1 MDETNDSTNVVALV
15 LVMANAASGILVVVS
30 LRSYMDTTLPSIP
43 RPTLSTSAVRPAL
56 NASRE
61 RLLSLD
67 VFRGMT
73 VAGMLL
79 VNDPG
84 TWAHIYSPLEHA
96 PWNGWTPTDLVF
108 PFFLFIAGITTYLS
122 LSVRRARG
130 DGERSIRNQII
141 RRGCLIFLFGL
152 LVNGF
157 PYFIWNDIA
166 GIPDP
171 TFLQRILARLL
182 NWRVTGV
189 LQRIA
194 LAYLAAGL
202 LTQRTTLRQQVQ
214 IIAGLLLGYWFVMT
228 VLPVP
233 GEGTIGALL
242 LDTPPR
248 TMAAW
253 TDRLVLDW
261 SQYGFG
267 NHLWV
272 GGVTWDPEG
281 VLSTI
286 PAICTAMLGNL
297 AGRWI
302 GERRPLTERL
312 AGLFSAGS
320 LGMMAGLMWNWVFP
334 INKSLWT
341 SSYVVFCAG
350 LACVSLATVMWVVDF
365 QKVRGWTKFF
375 VVYGV
380 NPTIAFV
387 GSGVL
392 ARCIYS
398 IFKVTKDGKRI
409 PLQQGIYETLFASW
423 LSPINASL
431 AFAVAFVLF
440 WYAILYYLYKRN
452 IIFKV

>member
-1 MDETNDSTNVVALV
+1 MSDINSAV
-15 LVMANAASGILVVVS
+15 
-30 LRSYMDTTLPSIP
+30 P
-43 RPTLSTSAVRPAL
+43 RRTSARASEPAL
-56 NASRE
+56 AAALPARE

-84 TWAHIYSPLEHA
+84 TWEHIYPPLEHA
-96 PWNGWTPTDLVF
+96 PWNGWTPTDLIF

-122 LSVRRARG
+122 LSSRRARG
-130 DGERSIRNQII
+130 DDERAIRNQII
-141 RRGCLIFLFGL
+141 RRGCLIFLFGF

-157 PYFIWNDIA
+157 PYFTWGDVA
-166 GIPDP
+166 GITDP
-171 TFLQRILARLL
+171 SFLQRVGDRLMH
-182 NWRVTGV
+182 WRIMGV
-189 LQRIA
+189 LQRIGV
-194 LAYLAAGL
+194 AYLCAGL
-202 LTQRTTLRQQVQ
+202 LTLRTTLRQQVA

-228 VLPVP
+228 ALPVP

-242 LDTPPR
+242 LDFPER

-261 SQYGFG
+261 SSAGLG

-272 GGVTWDPEG
+272 SSKTWDPEG

-286 PAICTAMLGNL
+286 PAIATAMLGNI

-302 GERRPLTERL
+302 GERRPLPERL
-312 AGLFSAGS
+312 AGLFAGGA
-320 LGMMAGLMWNWVFP
+320 LAMMTGLMWHWVFP

-341 SSYVVFCAG
+341 SSYVVFTAG
-350 LACVSLATVMWVVDF
+350 LACVSLATVMWIVDL
-365 QKVRGWTKFF
+365 QKVQGWTRPF
-375 VVYGV
+375 VIYGV
-380 NPTIAFV
+380 NPIVAFV

-398 IFKVTKDGKRI
+398 IFKVTVGGKRMS
-409 PLQQGIYETLFASW
+409 LEAGIYQTLFASW
-423 LSPINASL
+423 MEPINASL
-431 AFAVAFVLF
+431 AFAVTFVLF
-440 WYAILYYLYKRN
+440 WYAILYVLYKRD
-452 IIFKV
+452 IILKV

>member
-1 MDETNDSTNVVALV
+1 
-15 LVMANAASGILVVVS
+15 MAT
-30 LRSYMDTTLPSIP
+30 TTLPSIP
-43 RPTLSTSAVRPAL
+43 RPTESMSAAKTIPTGG
-56 NASRE
+56 RE

-84 TWAHIYSPLEHA
+84 SWEHIYTPLEHA

-108 PFFLFIAGITTYLS
+108 PFFLFIAGITTHLS

-130 DGERSIRNQII
+130 DGEHAIRNQII

-171 TFLQRILARLL
+171 TFLQRIVARLL
-182 NWRVTGV
+182 NWRITGV

-194 LAYLAAGL
+194 LAYMAAGL

-214 IIAGLLLGYWFVMT
+214 VIAGLLFGYWFVMT

-242 LDTPPR
+242 LDAPPR

-261 SQYGFG
+261 SHYGLG

-341 SSYVVFCAG
+341 SSYVLFCAG

-398 IFKVTKDGKRI
+398 IFKVTRDGKRI
-409 PLQQGIYETLFASW
+409 SLQQGIYETLFASW
-423 LSPINASL
+423 LTPINASL
-431 AFAVAFVLF
+431 AFAVSFVLF

-452 IIFKV
+452 IVFKI